1 MPFFFRIK
9 KRSYPA
15 KVALL
20 AKPPEQKINVFNQI

>member
-15 KVALL
+15 KVSLL
-20 AKPPEQKINVFNQI
+20 AKPPE